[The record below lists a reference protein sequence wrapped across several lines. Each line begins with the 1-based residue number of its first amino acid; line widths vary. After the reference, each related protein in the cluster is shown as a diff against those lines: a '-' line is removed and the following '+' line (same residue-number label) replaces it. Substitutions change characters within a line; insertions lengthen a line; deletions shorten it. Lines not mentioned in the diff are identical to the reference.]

1 MGEQGRM
8 FDALL
13 HNTANVTRVRGGDK
27 ENVVPGE
34 VTAFL
39 DCRLVPG
46 QEPAD
51 VIAEL
56 EALTGTDPEFEVVRY
71 DPGPPGTDLGLFD
84 DLAGHIEAA
93 AEAVDWGTDRVYDA
107 VDRGESRQ
115 SKNPRVR

>member
-34 VTAFL
+34 VTALL

>member
-46 QEPAD
+46 QEPAN
-51 VIAEL
+51 VI
-56 EALTGTDPEFEVVRY
+56 
-71 DPGPPGTDLGLFD
+71 
-84 DLAGHIEAA
+84 AGHIEAA